1 MHDFP
6 LEELGPRAFEQLTV
20 ALACATLGNGVEAFG
35 SGPDNGREA
44 TYRGRVN
51 WSATPDLGSEDWD
64 GYVVIQA
71 KQKEHLA
78 KPAEN
83 ASWLIRQISDE
94 LDKWFEPGSQ
104 RQPIPDY
111 FLFVTNV
118 RLSSTAGGGIDQVN
132 AFVTK
137 KIEQAAR
144 AGSESRARATQVKDW
159 KIWHRDQINMLL
171 TTHPGIRA
179 AFPGMLTTGD
189 LLARV
194 SNVQG
199 IADPKHLETV
209 LTRHAESS
217 LSAERWI
224 NFSEAGG
231 TSRASLDEVAIDLSF
246 SVDGRRPVDQVLQT
260 AIELSDRVLKRSHM
274 KPGTKRHLVITGKAG
289 SGKSTTTRFLTQIL
303 RSRFV
308 AGEPLP
314 DTPSRV
320 RDATSQAL
328 NRIGAPIPRNRR
340 WPMRVDLPTYADA
353 LGPSGDKDLVRWI
366 AELVSKRA
374 EDDLKPYALRQW
386 LNSWPTAILLDGLDE
401 VTSPDVRRRV
411 LDEVGALVEQL
422 DDADADA
429 LVILTTRPTGY
440 TEKFMPEQFTQADLA
455 PLSSEEALTYG
466 ELVTKRR
473 LADDPDRRDQ
483 VVTKLRDTAP
493 DSAQGRLMGTPLQV
507 LIMSLILERFGV
519 LPPDRYQ
526 LFSRYFDTVL
536 ERESAKTTT
545 LQHLLTDHRRI
556 IVEVHEI
563 AGLELQQTSETSRHA
578 RALLS
583 PARLREIAEQR
594 LRAVGYETQDGLAR
608 VSEQIVQTA
617 TERLVLLVPSEDDCF
632 SFEVRSLQELMAA
645 NALSRRREDELAQA
659 LQALAHSPHWRNT
672 WIFTAGRAF
681 AEGSDER
688 REAVVQ
694 TVESI
699 DSMGAWPSW
708 LCPSGPELAG
718 ELLSDGM
725 AASAPKWQ
733 RRLVDVALRSLAGPI
748 PVDLDA
754 VAAGIRAASPGG
766 RTSPIV
772 GNALRDAQ
780 RGNARARTAARVILN
795 SLRQTQSGVR
805 SRRRVPDDE
814 ITDNWPTK
822 TLRDLLAN
830 AVAEV
835 GYELESDALVD
846 GALEDFAD
854 IHVEVDADGNPI
866 NGFASW
872 SMSTPR
878 FAQALLDPSASDVL
892 RGVVG
897 TLGPDRWYIERTLS
911 RIARTTLARMP
922 ARLAEPQR

>member
-20 ALACATLGNGVEAFG
+20 ALANATLGNGLQAFG

-44 TYRGRVN
+44 TYRGTVN
-51 WSATPDLGSEDWD
+51 WSATSDLGSESWD

-71 KQKEHLA
+71 KQKENLA
-78 KPAEN
+78 SPSEN
-83 ASWLIRQISDE
+83 ARWLIRQISEE
-94 LDKWFEPGSQ
+94 LDKWFEPGSP
-104 RQPIPDY
+104 RQPVPDY

-118 RLSSTAGGGIDQVN
+118 RLSSAAGGGIDQVN
-132 AFVTK
+132 DFVARKVGDTVLAGG
-137 KIEQAAR
+137 EAASR
-144 AGSESRARATQVKDW
+144 AGRVMGW

-171 TTHPGIRA
+171 TAHSGIRA

-194 SNVQG
+194 SNLQG
-199 IADPKHLETV
+199 IADPKHLERV
-209 LTRHAESS
+209 LTRHAQSS
-217 LSAERWI
+217 LSAERWV

-246 SVDGRRPVDQVLQT
+246 SVGRQPPIDRILQT
-260 AIELSDRVLKRSHM
+260 AIDLSDRVLKRSHV

-289 SGKSTTTRFLTQIL
+289 SGKSTTTRFLTQVL

-308 AGEPLP
+308 ADESLP
-314 DTPSRV
+314 HIPSQV

-328 NRIGAPIPRNRR
+328 NRMGAPVPRNRR
-340 WPMRVDLPTYADA
+340 WPIRVDLPTYADA

-386 LNSWPTAILLDGLDE
+386 INGWPTAILLDGLDE
-401 VTSPDVRRRV
+401 VTSPDVRHRV
-411 LDEVGALVEQL
+411 LDEVETLVEQL
-422 DDADADA
+422 DSSDADA
-429 LVILTTRPTGY
+429 LVIMTTRPTGY
-440 TEKFMPEQFTQADLA
+440 TERFMPEQFWQVDLA
-455 PLSSEEALTYG
+455 PLSSEQALAYG

-483 VVTKLRDTAP
+483 VVSKLRDTKP
-493 DSAQGRLMGTPLQV
+493 ESAQGRLMGTPLQV

-545 LQHLLTDHRRI
+545 LQQLLTDHRRT

-563 AGLELQQTSETSRHA
+563 AGLELQQTTETSSHA

-583 PARLREIAEQR
+583 PTRLRQIAEQR

-617 TERLVLLVPSEDDCF
+617 TERLVLLVPSEDDCL
-632 SFEVRSLQELMAA
+632 SFEVRSMQELMAA
-645 NALSRRREDELAQA
+645 NALSRKHDKELTQA
-659 LQALAHSPHWRNT
+659 LQALAHNPHWRNT

-688 REAVVQ
+688 REAVVR
-694 TVESI
+694 TVEGI
-699 DSMGAWPSW
+699 DSMGDWPSW

-725 AASAPKWQ
+725 AASAPRWQ

-754 VAAGIRAASPGG
+754 VAAGIRAASPPG
-766 RTSPIV
+766 RPSPVV

-780 RGNARARTAARVILN
+780 RGNERARTAARVISN
-795 SLRQTQSGVR
+795 FLRQTQTGA
-805 SRRRVPDDE
+805 RRR
-814 ITDNWPTK
+814 ITDEEINVEWPKT
-822 TLRDLLAN
+822 TLRDL
-830 AVAEV
+830 VADAIADV
-835 GYELESDALVD
+835 GYELGSDALVD
-846 GALEDFAD
+846 GALNDFAT
-854 IHVEVDADGNPI
+854 IHIEVDADGKPI
-866 NGFASW
+866 NGFATW
-872 SMSTPR
+872 TMATPR
-878 FAQALLDPSASDVL
+878 FALALRDPSASDVL
-892 RGVVG
+892 RGLVG

-911 RIARTTLARMP
+911 RIARTALARTP
-922 ARLAEPQR
+922 ARLDEL